1 MNTVLD
7 LEEIAKENEKRLDEA
22 KLHTQ
27 YKIKYIKDYV
37 RRWLNVAINYKQRNI
52 VFIDSMCNAGI
63 YKTGIK
69 GTCIEVV
76 ELFIEYAKENKNK
89 QFYIFLNDYDK
100 YRIEILKKIISE
112 YKNIPTNLKINITD
126 KDVVEYLTLLIE
138 KNVFNNSCFTL
149 LYTDPYNFGIPH
161 LLSTIKAF
169 IDKYYCELLF
179 NYFSSDVTRNKNNTS
194 AQNKMS
200 TIRNELSSI
209 ITDINIVDDE
219 NKEILNKLIN
229 TYKNTKN
236 IKYSF
241 AYRFNNANNT
251 ELYYIIFFTPNKRG
265 LELIKESIWKVFN
278 GEESFKKQIDIEKNQ
293 LKLFG
298 TDDLLINTYS
308 GPMKEAIIKLVSEKK
323 ELTYDNIETY
333 ILENSLLKDSQIIKP
348 IINPLLDSKIIE
360 KITPEGVRKNNYKEC
375 KYKIKNKM

>member
-7 LEEIAKENEKRLDEA
+7 LEKIARENDKYLDEA

-37 RRWLNVAINYKQRNI
+37 RRWLNVAVNYKQRNI

-63 YKTGIK
+63 YKNGIK

-76 ELFIEYAKENKNK
+76 ELFIEYARENENK
-89 QFYIFLNDYDK
+89 QFYIFLNDYNKDRVK
-100 YRIEILKKIISE
+100 ILKELISQ
-112 YKNIPTNLKINITD
+112 YGIPSNLKISIAD
-126 KDVVEYLTLLIE
+126 KDVVNYLSLLIE
-138 KNVFNNSCFTL
+138 KNIFNNSCFTL
-149 LYTDPYNFGIPH
+149 LYTDPYNFGIPN
-161 LLSTIKAF
+161 LLTTIKAF

-179 NYFSSDVTRNKNNTS
+179 NYFSSDVTRNKKNTS
-194 AQNKMS
+194 AKNKMS
-200 TIRNELSSI
+200 TIKNELSSV
-209 ITDINIVDDE
+209 ITDINIDDDE

-241 AYRFNNANNT
+241 AYRFNNTNNA

-278 GEESFKKQIDIEKNQ
+278 GEESFKKQIDIEKDQ
-293 LKLFG
+293 LKLFN
-298 TDDLLINTYS
+298 TDELLINTYS
-308 GPMKEAIIKLVSEKK
+308 GPMKESIIKLGYEK
-323 ELTYDNIETY
+323 EVLSYEDIETY
-333 ILENSLLKDSQIIKP
+333 VLENSLLKDSHVIKP
-348 IINPLLDSKIIE
+348 IIIPLLEDSILE
-360 KITPEGVRKNNYKEC
+360 KITPDGVRKNNYKES
-375 KYKIKNKM
+375 KYKIKDKV